1 MRMSPAGRIQ
11 QSDEITD
18 LGAGL
23 SVAIPFPGSE
33 QFRSALIFPSTVSYS
48 KSCSPTARWCYET
61 LHITPTAAPCSACWL
76 EQLTSLLG
84 FWDKGD
90 LPTQA
95 FQPIAQMPHVT
106 SVGGQ
111 V

>member
-1 MRMSPAGRIQ
+1 MSTAGKIEP
-11 QSDEITD
+11 SDKITD

-33 QFRSALIFPSTVSYS
+33 QLRSALIFPSAVSYS
-48 KSCSPTARWCYET
+48 KSCSPPTKWCYKT
-61 LHITPTAAPCSACWL
+61 LRVATTAVPCSACWL
-76 EQLTSLLG
+76 EQMTSLLG
-84 FWDKGD
+84 FWDKKS

-95 FQPIAQMPHVT
+95 FQPITWVPDAT
-106 SVGGQ
+106 SAGGQ